1 MPAASSAWAV
11 ERLSREKRGARRK
24 ARAPGAARGSHPRPG
39 GSRGVLR
46 AAGGG
51 VPHSAAAAAAL
62 AFRAAPPPAAERAA
76 PARGLGREVARPP
89 RRVAVSSSTSGAP
102 AGAEGEGCGSKAASP
117 LPADRIAICDPAGL
131 GGGSAPAGRCPR
143 GAVPVSRGDGRRE
156 NERHES
162 KAAQRSRLLARGGAG
177 RAGRRGRWR
186 AALLGTSA
194 AGPAP
199 GAWFAAAA
207 AAAGAVAAMPPPS
220 RPRRRSRGSERP
232 KSRGGQGWQGVPAG
246 RACVRARARA
256 AGGGYLVDPASSICL
271 SQSLSHACLS
281 THGRYS
287 ETANG
292 SLNQL
297 WFLWSLLSRSL
308 DNCGN
313 SRANTCRR
321 APTSGDA
328 CIYQTKTNPG
338 PPGSFGDSR

>member
-1 MPAASSAWAV
+1 M
-11 ERLSREKRGARRK
+11 GCTC
-24 ARAPGAARGSHPRPG
+24 PG
-39 GSRGVLR
+39 GPRGVPR
-46 AAGGG
+46 AAGG
-51 VPHSAAAAAAL
+51 
-62 AFRAAPPPAAERAA
+62 RPPPPLPSLPRRLFVPLPRLLQSEPPWQRAWV
-76 PARGLGREVARPP
+76 PWSRPS

-102 AGAEGEGCGSKAASP
+102 AAGERVP
-117 LPADRIAICDPAGL
+117 LPLPPIACDLQPARL
-131 GGGSAPAGRCPR
+131 RGRVSPSRPVPR
-143 GAVPVSRGDGRRE
+143 GAGAWPRVSPSRRRRERGAARERKELRSGPGSLPAAAREGPAAGVGCATPLWGWAPPALPRCLVRGRRC
-156 NERHES
+156 RCRCCH
-162 KAAQRSRLLARGGAG
+162 AATVASVMPLPRVGAVKEPGRSGLAE
-177 RAGRRGRWR
+177 RAGG
-186 AALLGTSA
+186 
-194 AGPAP
+194 P
-199 GAWFAAAA
+199 GA
-207 AAAGAVAAMPPPS
+207 
-220 RPRRRSRGSERP
+220 
-232 KSRGGQGWQGVPAG
+232 
-246 RACVRARARA
+246 RACT

-297 WFLWSLLSRSL
+297 WFLWSLLSHSL